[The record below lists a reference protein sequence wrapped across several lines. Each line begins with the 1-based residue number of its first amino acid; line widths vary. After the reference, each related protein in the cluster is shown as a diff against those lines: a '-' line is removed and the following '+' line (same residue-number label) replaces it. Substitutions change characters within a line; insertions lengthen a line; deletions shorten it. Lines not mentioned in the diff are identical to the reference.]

1 MADLNIFIKKKH
13 LEALEKFKDELE
25 AFRKETGEEVAVLY
39 EDAYTSFKLG
49 DIKVESGILS
59 YRYDDGRDYER
70 IVLRD
75 PDTRKYYEVDVMD
88 GIMDFVKFWRKCL
101 RRAKRYWAMD
111 TEKLDKIQDGQID
124 DIVEEE
130 D

>member
-25 AFRKETGEEVAVLY
+25 AFRKETGEEIAVLY

-49 DIKVESGILS
+49 DIKVENGILS